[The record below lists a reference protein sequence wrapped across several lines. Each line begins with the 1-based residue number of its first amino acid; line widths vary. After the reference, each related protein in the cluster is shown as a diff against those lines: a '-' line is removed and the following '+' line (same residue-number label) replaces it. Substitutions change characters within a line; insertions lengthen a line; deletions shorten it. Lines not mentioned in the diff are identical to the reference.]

1 MFWIPCLLRVRV
13 PPVHQNPSC
22 IPQVSPISHTGSH
35 SDKGSSPVLGLS
47 ELPLKLGFWH
57 RAEHRQRAQGG
68 GGGGGYKRKRKREKD
83 ERLGLSGRVPS
94 HFCSPLPR
102 MPAGCG
108 WSFLPGLLEGHPLG
122 LSEHRG
128 GICVLIPAD
137 SGLWDQDRSGFES
150 QLFCS
155 VKPGPTSSPC
165 SMGSR
170 GACSCGLQVK

>member
-1 MFWIPCLLRVRV
+1 MAAKDTIDFLFHPLPTHPCTQLAM
-13 PPVHQNPSC
+13 
-22 IPQVSPISHTGSH
+22 
-35 SDKGSSPVLGLS
+35 KYLGLPNTKKRES
-47 ELPLKLGFWH
+47 SWNWLWCLPEVLALGKWILEVKDPQMARIFE
-57 RAEHRQRAQGG
+57 A
-68 GGGGGYKRKRKREKD
+68 KKKREK
-83 ERLGLSGRVPS
+83 RLGLSGRVPS